1 MENGSDE
8 QMNGHNCEG
17 TSRTG
22 HVTNSTYVHVSVSFN
37 MKAEAYQSI

>member
-22 HVTNSTYVHVSVSFN
+22 HVTNSRYVNVNVSFN
-37 MKAEAYQSI
+37 MKGVAYESI